1 MPDRVPGLP
10 DPGDGAQGPALR
22 RGAGPHDTREDR
34 LRRADEAGLPGW
46 NPRRTRFPE
55 IARMCPDPRLEHRA
69 FAFRRTEGA
78 CPPGSRA
85 GAGSLRSGGVLEGVL
100 VPYDVPLRTGGGFD
114 ELFEPRCLLVND
126 LVVTARH
133 NRRRPLARFG
143 AGLAIRNGPDAMRAT
158 VTLPDTPEGRRTEAL
173 VRARILTGFCAG
185 FRVLSQD
192 WPAPDRRIVRQA
204 LLVDLAIVD
213 MAARGKPVAR
223 RAAWT
228 PIGVISD

>member
-22 RGAGPHDTREDR
+22 RGAGPHDTREVR

-69 FAFRRTEGA
+69 FAFRRTE
-78 CPPGSRA
+78 A
-85 GAGSLRSGGVLEGVL
+85 GALEGVL
-100 VPYDVPLRTGGGFD
+100 IPYDVPLRTGGGFD

-126 LVVTARH
+126 PVVTARH

-143 AGLAIRNGPDAMRAT
+143 AGLAIRNGPDALRAT

-185 FRVLSQD
+185 FQVLSQD
-192 WPAPDRRIVRQA
+192 WPAPDRRIVRLA
-204 LLVDLAIVD
+204 RLVDLAIVEL
-213 MAARGKPVAR
+213 AARGKPGDR
-223 RAAWT
+223 QRALR
-228 PIGVISD
+228 ISKELQMEETGNAFTGTAA